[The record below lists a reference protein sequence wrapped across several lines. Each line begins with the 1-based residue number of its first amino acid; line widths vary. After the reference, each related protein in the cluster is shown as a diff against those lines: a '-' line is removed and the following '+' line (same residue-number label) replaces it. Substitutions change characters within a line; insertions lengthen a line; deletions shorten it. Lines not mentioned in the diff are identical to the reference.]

1 MHEHIFID
9 LNDRTI
15 NPESWRW
22 SGTTPPAGARP
33 SATFSG
39 RYRQAGEEDTNSERP
54 GVNIPLAIVPEA
66 VLGYLDGLEIACIW
80 SDELQTSD
88 LWYRFL
94 NLGIPIVPSGGT
106 DAFPPLSAAF
116 ILVLHPLS
124 ARTVRSWA

>member
-1 MHEHIFID
+1 MREPIFVD
-9 LNDRTI
+9 LNDRMI

-39 RYRQAGEEDTNSERP
+39 RYRQAGEEDTNSERL
-54 GVNIPLAIVPEA
+54 GVKVRC
-66 VLGYLDGLEIACIW
+66 GCIW
-80 SDELQTSD
+80 SDELRTSD

-116 ILVLHPLS
+116 IRVLHPLS